1 MKEFSPLLEDP
12 CSEFCSCQVIIDPM
26 ETWERC
32 HKAVFFYVLFP
43 KFLTICHIKL
53 YEFKIVNG
61 VFSPTK
67 LNHVMRKITSSYKT
81 RFSKIAE

>member
-1 MKEFSPLLEDP
+1 MKEFSPLLEDL
-12 CSEFCSCQVIIDPM
+12 CSEFCSCQVIIDPVK
-26 ETWERC
+26 TGERC

-43 KFLTICHIKL
+43 KFLTICNIKL
-53 YEFKIVNG
+53 YEFKIVNV

-67 LNHVMRKITSSYKT
+67 LNHVMRKITSSDKS